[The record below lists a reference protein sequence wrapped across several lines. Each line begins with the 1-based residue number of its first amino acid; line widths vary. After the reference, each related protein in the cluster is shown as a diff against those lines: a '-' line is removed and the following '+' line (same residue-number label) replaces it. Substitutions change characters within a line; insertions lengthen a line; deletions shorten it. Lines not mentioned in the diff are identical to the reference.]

1 MSAPVPSARRRPSA
15 CRAATN
21 RKARQI
27 MKALVFNGPW
37 NLSLEDVPEPVPGPA
52 EVLLR
57 VAATGICG
65 SDIHGYAGR
74 TGRRHPGQVM
84 GHETAAWVEALAE
97 NGPSG
102 LHVGDLVTVNPVI
115 GCGQCPDCADGRSY
129 VCASR
134 TVIGVS
140 PARTAAFAEYLA
152 APLANVIKL
161 GDGVTPRLGA
171 LVEPLAVGY
180 HAAIR
185 GRCGD
190 RDRVLVVGGGPI
202 GQACALAARR
212 LGAVTA
218 ILEPDERR
226 QELLR
231 ELGFDAVMHPDADH
245 ADATEALG
253 GPATVVMD
261 AVGSTESLRSATER
275 SAVQARIVLVGMHS
289 PTVELQAYPISTQ
302 ERELIGSFSYSAGE
316 FAETAAWLSQ
326 HLELGSLVQ
335 EEVGWSAAPEAFRKL
350 AAGEATASKILV
362 VPAKDEPA

>member
-1 MSAPVPSARRRPSA
+1 
-15 CRAATN
+15 
-21 RKARQI
+21 
-27 MKALVFNGPW
+27 MKALVYNGPW
-37 NLSLEDVPEPVPGPA
+37 DLTVEDVPAPVPGPG

-84 GHETAAWVEALAE
+84 GHETAAWVAE
-97 NGPSG
+97 LDSDAPAG
-102 LHVGDLVTVNPVI
+102 LRVGDLVTVNPVI
-115 GCGQCPDCADGRSY
+115 GCGQCTDCADGRSY

-140 PARTAAFAEYLA
+140 PTRTAAFAEYMV
-152 APLANVIKL
+152 APLANVVRL
-161 GDGVTPRLGA
+161 GDGDTPRLGA

-185 GRCGD
+185 GRCGES
-190 RDRVLVVGGGPI
+190 DRVLVVGGGPI

-212 LGAVTA
+212 LGAATA

-226 QELLR
+226 RGLLR
-231 ELGFDAVMHPDADH
+231 ELGFEAVMHPEADH
-245 ADATEALG
+245 ADVIGMLG
-253 GPATVVMD
+253 GPATMVID
-261 AVGSTESLRSATER
+261 AVGSTESLRSATTR

-289 PTVELQAYPISTQ
+289 PVVELQAYSISTE
-302 ERELIGSFSYSAGE
+302 ERELIGSFSYSASE
-316 FAETAAWLSQ
+316 FAETAGWLGQ
-326 HLELGSLVQ
+326 HHELGALVQ
-335 EEVGWSAAPEAFRKL
+335 EEVGWAAAPEAFRQL

-362 VPAKDEPA
+362 VPAKDDAG

>member
-1 MSAPVPSARRRPSA
+1 
-15 CRAATN
+15 
-21 RKARQI
+21 

-37 NLSLEDVPEPVPGPA
+37 DLTVEDVPAPEPGPG

-84 GHETAAWVEALAE
+84 GHETAAWVAALD
-97 NGPSG
+97 SG
-102 LHVGDLVTVNPVI
+102 APGGLRVGDLVTVNPVI
-115 GCGQCPDCADGRSY
+115 GCGECPDCADGRSY

-140 PARTAAFAEYLA
+140 PSRTAAFAEYMV
-152 APLANVIKL
+152 APLANVVTL
-161 GDGVTPRLGA
+161 GDADTPRLGA

-185 GRCGD
+185 GRCGE
-190 RDRVLVVGGGPI
+190 RDGVLVVGGGPI

-212 LGAVTA
+212 LGAATA

-226 QELLR
+226 QQLLR
-231 ELGFDAVMHPDADH
+231 ELGFEAVMHPEADQ
-245 ADATEALG
+245 ADAIGMLG
-253 GPATVVMD
+253 GPATMVID
-261 AVGSTESLRSATER
+261 AVGSTESLRSATTL

-289 PTVELQAYPISTQ
+289 PAVELQAYSISTE

-316 FAETAAWLSQ
+316 FAETAGWLGQ
-326 HLELGSLVQ
+326 HHELGVLVQ
-335 EEVGWSAAPEAFRKL
+335 EEVGWAAAPEAFRKL

-362 VPAKDEPA
+362 VPAKDDAA